1 MIMSNRMLDF
11 AAFMAEIYSID
22 RFNFENVSDLDGQK
36 KLIEE
41 IKNFVNSQDFLNE
54 ITAITN
60 RALRQIDAVKLER
73 KGL

>member
-11 AAFMAEIYSID
+11 SAFMAEIYSID

-41 IKNFVNSQDFLNE
+41 IKNFVNSPDFLNE
-54 ITAITN
+54 MTAITN
-60 RALRQIDAVKLER
+60 RALRQIDAEILKR

>member
-1 MIMSNRMLDF
+1 MSNRMLDF
-11 AAFMAEIYSID
+11 SAFMAEIYSID

-54 ITAITN
+54 MTAITN
-60 RALRQIDAVKLER
+60 RALRQIDAEILKR

>member
-1 MIMSNRMLDF
+1 MLISQKMLDF

-22 RFNFENVSDLDGQK
+22 HFDFSNATDLDGAEN
-36 KLIEE
+36 LIKS
-41 IKNFVNSQDFLNE
+41 IKSFVNSADFLNE

-73 KGL
+73 NGY